1 MNGAPEIAEEDSP
14 AGESNSPPILKSW
27 ARLYSFVLG
36 ELVLLIVLFYMFSRF
51 YQ

>member
-1 MNGAPEIAEEDSP
+1 MNGTPEIPGQDSKV
-14 AGESNSPPILKSW
+14 GDSSSPPILKSW

>member
-1 MNGAPEIAEEDSP
+1 MNGVPEISGQNSP
-14 AGESNSPPILKSW
+14 AGDPSSPPMLKSW

-36 ELVLLIVLFYMFSRF
+36 ELLLLIILFYMFSRF